1 MAAQLLPHEVA
12 ASVERFENCLTELS
26 DSLEPVLRG
35 LTPGRNA
42 FSHVRA
48 SISPCWLDSLP
59 IAEPCRM
66 AAA

>member
-1 MAAQLLPHEVA
+1 MAAELLPYEVA
-12 ASVERFENCLTELS
+12 ASVESFENCLTELS

-48 SISPCWLDSLP
+48 SSPACCARIP
-59 IAEPCRM
+59 RM
-66 AAA
+66 AAG